1 MERLAIFDVD
11 FTLTSKETLVQFYKF
26 MIKKNPKFIVYI
38 PRAIFS
44 GLSYILKIND
54 EKKTKEIFIRFI
66 RGIKEEDMEATV
78 KEFYNEV
85 LSKIIYLDSINM
97 IKKLKKEGCKIIL
110 ISASPEFYLN
120 SLYNIKEVDKIIGS
134 TIRAK
139 EGIYENRMEGEN
151 CKGEEKI
158 KRLMA
163 YLKENNIEVDFKNS
177 YMFSD
182 SLSDLPL
189 FNLVGN
195 PYLIN
200 YRKKHESIEILNWK

>member
-1 MERLAIFDVD
+1 
-11 FTLTSKETLVQFYKF
+11 
-26 MIKKNPKFIVYI
+26 
-38 PRAIFS
+38 
-44 GLSYILKIND
+44 
-54 EKKTKEIFIRFI
+54 
-66 RGIKEEDMEATV
+66 
-78 KEFYNEV
+78 
-85 LSKIIYLDSINM
+85 
-97 IKKLKKEGCKIIL
+97 
-110 ISASPEFYLN
+110 
-120 SLYNIKEVDKIIGS
+120 
-134 TIRAK
+134 
-139 EGIYENRMEGEN
+139 MEGEN

>member
-44 GLSYILKIND
+44 GLTYILKIND
-54 EKKTKEIFIRFI
+54 EKRTKEIFIRFI

-85 LSKIIYLDSINM
+85 LSKIIYSDSINM

>member
-54 EKKTKEIFIRFI
+54 EKRTKEIFIRFI

-78 KEFYNEV
+78 KAFYNEV
-85 LSKIIYLDSINM
+85 LSKIIYADSINM

-120 SLYNIKEVDKIIGS
+120 SLYNIKEVDKVIGS

-200 YRKKHESIEILNWK
+200 YRKKHESIKILNWK

>member
-54 EKKTKEIFIRFI
+54 EKRTKEIFIRFI

-85 LSKIIYLDSINM
+85 LSKIIYSDSINM